1 MPRWRHSVITASCLL
16 GQGADSCCGAATL
29 PGFHQDQ
36 CQPLVHVGGHGG
48 HAGHAGRSDACTTEH
63 RMQDGDE
70 KLRAAC
76 YMAPSIEYY
85 GAPVLAGIQSS
96 AAKFRCQL
104 VSHDMRTHAAEHAAV
119 FGDGDALLAL
129 SRQNPR
135 IGFSVRW
142 YRDREPK
149 CAAHVRTR
157 SLAAG
162 LGVAGCTCV
171 PAVPHISSCGA
182 ARDWPATCK
191 LAQARTHTFP
201 MQQVGLDSTELAACD
216 GPGVAA
222 VHRCS
227 RGHPILPTPG
237 GARDGHFAR
246 NRQMAALGAEFADR
260 RCRACA
266 AGRSGL
272 LGGAWARVRT
282 YSTAAATSLR
292 AMRGAAAPPCTS
304 QLFQI
309 GAQRT
314 MGTAGPEGHKY
325 G

>member
-1 MPRWRHSVITASCLL
+1 MRQFWRDPVRCCRIPVSARVARYAHARTPHTVFGDSDALPYRDRIRRALGSAYVGITIANLSAWRTYV
-16 GQGADSCCGAATL
+16 GARL
-29 PGFHQDQ
+29 
-36 CQPLVHVGGHGG
+36 
-48 HAGHAGRSDACTTEH
+48 HAGRT
-63 RMQDGDE
+63 
-70 KLRAAC
+70 
-76 YMAPSIEYY
+76 
-85 GAPVLAGIQSS
+85 
-96 AAKFRCQL
+96 
-104 VSHDMRTHAAEHAAV
+104 
-119 FGDGDALLAL
+119 
-129 SRQNPR
+129 
-135 IGFSVRW
+135 
-142 YRDREPK
+142 
-149 CAAHVRTR
+149 
-157 SLAAG
+157 

-171 PAVPHISSCGA
+171 PAIPHFSSCGA
-182 ARDWPATCK
+182 ARDWPVTCK

-216 GPGVAA
+216 EPGVAA

-246 NRQMAALGAEFADR
+246 NRQMAALGAEVPDR

-282 YSTAAATSLR
+282 YSMAAATSLR
-292 AMRGAAAPPCTS
+292 AMRGAAAPPCTL

-314 MGTAGPEGHKY
+314 MGTAGPEGHNDGWERRAELQARCDPGPY
-325 G
+325 PTVRRTAA